1 MATYHALG
9 MHLVGAGSMAHVAHV
24 AHEAAHVASGGLPAF
39 SWNLLDDWQTI
50 FQYAFM
56 RNAFAAG
63 TIVAIVAGIVGYFV
77 VLRSLSFAG
86 HALSHI
92 GFAGATGAVVLGLN
106 PIFGL
111 LAFTVGSAIGMGALG
126 KRLHGRDVAIGI
138 VLAWTLGLGVLFLSL
153 YTGYATEAY
162 ALLFGEILGISQRD
176 VLVTLV
182 AGAVT
187 LLAIGIVYR
196 PLLFS
201 SVDEEV
207 AEARGVPVRALS
219 VAFMVILALA
229 VSEAVQ
235 VVGVLLIFALL
246 VTPAAIAE
254 RLTAR
259 PARALLISAAL
270 ALVFTWGGLAVAF
283 YSPYPVSF
291 FITSFAFGTYLL
303 VRAYPLVVRRR
314 AGATQTPNQRDP
326 SSGALA
332 EASAA
337 GSTASAAS
345 AAG

>member
-1 MATYHALG
+1 MTSPTILGVHALTTS
-9 MHLVGAGSMAHVAHV
+9 VG
-24 AHEAAHVASGGLPAF
+24 SGAVPF
-39 SWNLLDDWQTI
+39 SWNVLEDLATI

-63 TIVAIVAGIVGYFV
+63 TIVAVIAGVVGYFV

-92 GFAGATGAVVLGLN
+92 GFAGATGAVVLGVN

-111 LAFTVGSAIGMGALG
+111 LAFTVGSALGMGAMG
-126 KRLHGRDVAIGI
+126 KRLQERDVAIGI

-176 VLVTLV
+176 VLVTLL
-182 AGAVT
+182 AGVIT
-187 LLAIGIVYR
+187 LLAVAALYR
-196 PLLFS
+196 PLLFAS
-201 SVDEEV
+201 LDEEV
-207 AEARGVPVRALS
+207 AEARGVPVRFLS
-219 VAFMVILALA
+219 VVFMVILALA

-246 VTPAAIAE
+246 VTPAAIAG

-259 PARALLISAAL
+259 PARALLLAVTL
-270 ALVFTWGGLAVAF
+270 ALLFTWGGLTVAF

-291 FITSFAFGTYLL
+291 FITTFAFGTYLL
-303 VRAYPLVVRRR
+303 VRLLTFARQRR
-314 AGATQTPNQRDP
+314 
-326 SSGALA
+326 SLA
-332 EASAA
+332 MSLAQ
-337 GSTASAAS
+337 GSQP
-345 AAG
+345 